1 MHEVLKQMR
10 ETKAELEAMKKAH
23 GFEEDS
29 WQHHFLEELKKIEE
43 NFELEDDKV
52 REVMKLKETNPNYN
66 WIDVKQI

>member
-23 GFEEDS
+23 GFEEHS
-29 WQHHFLEELKKIEE
+29 IEHKLLEELRRIEE
-43 NFELEDDKV
+43 NFDKEEDMV
-52 REVMKLKETNPNYN
+52 REVIRLREENPNYN